1 MTQELHSRNFV
12 FIDDADKAQKAL
24 RGFFDAD
31 VLGVDTETTGL
42 DPHTDKLR
50 LLQIAAEGRTTL
62 VLDCFEILPDC
73 TDVLNELLGGN
84 EVKVFQNCNFDIKF
98 LRKNGI
104 NIKGPVFDTMLAGQ
118 ILRTSAGSRRAG
130 LGSLVEHYL
139 GFILPKEEQLS
150 DFSGKLTQSQMQ
162 YAASDASVLLSLR
175 REMIAHIK
183 ENALIECARLE
194 FACAY
199 AVADMEYYGINLD
212 LEKWSA
218 LQSEYEKMQSD
229 AMEELYPYTGFPTV
243 QMGFFGEEVRQELNL
258 DSNKQVLELLHKN
271 KIMVQSTSKHELMQ
285 HADKPIIQSLF
296 KYRHAKKAL
305 SSFIYSLP
313 RQINKATGRLH
324 PDYMQNGAYSGRM
337 SCSDPN
343 IQQIPRDKE
352 FRECFSAP
360 SGRKLVIA
368 DYSQI
373 ELRVIAQ
380 ISGDERMIE
389 AYKNGEDLHKLTA
402 SLISGKDMKDV
413 TKEERQAAKAV
424 NFGLVFGM
432 GAAGLQN
439 YAADV
444 YGVSM
449 TLDEA
454 NLFRMRFFRGYK
466 GVEAWHKQIN
476 RTSNSISRTL
486 AGRKFIFTENTAP
499 SSRYNTPVQGS
510 AADILKN
517 ALGMLHVKLIDKDAF
532 IVAAVHDEIVIECSE
547 ENAQDIALLLKE
559 TMEEAGAKYVKDL
572 PIVAE
577 AGVADSWAEK

>member
-1 MTQELHSRNFV
+1 MTQQLHNRNFV
-12 FIDDADKAQKAL
+12 FIDDAAKAQKAL
-24 RGFFDAD
+24 CGFFDAK

-42 DPHTDKLR
+42 DPHTEKLR

-62 VLDCFEILPDC
+62 VLDCFKVLPEC
-73 TDVLNELLGGN
+73 VDVLNEVLGSSA
-84 EVKVFQNCNFDIKF
+84 VKVFQNCNFDIRF
-98 LRKNGI
+98 LRKNGVK
-104 NIKGPVFDTMLAGQ
+104 IKGPVFDTMLAGQ
-118 ILRTSAGSRRAG
+118 ILRTSAGSKRAG
-130 LGSLVEHYL
+130 LGALVEHYL
-139 GFILPKEEQLS
+139 GFNLPKEEQLS
-150 DFSGKLTQSQMQ
+150 DFTGNLTQSQMQ
-162 YAASDASVLLSLR
+162 YAASDAAVLLPLR
-175 REMIAHIK
+175 QEMIAHIK

-199 AVADMEYYGINLD
+199 AVADMEYYGIHLD
-212 LEKWSA
+212 LEKWEV
-218 LQSEYEKMQSD
+218 LQKEYEKKQNE
-229 AMEELYPYTGFPTV
+229 ALEELYPYTGFPTV

-258 DSNKQVLELLHKN
+258 DSNKQVLELLHRN
-271 KIMVQSTSKHELMQ
+271 KIMVKSTSKHELVQ
-285 HADKPIIQSLF
+285 HSDKEIIKSLF

-305 SSFIYSLP
+305 STFIYSLP
-313 RQINKATGRLH
+313 KQINKSTGRLH

-343 IQQIPRDKE
+343 IQQIPRDE
-352 FRECFSAP
+352 DFRECFSAP
-360 SGRKLVIA
+360 AGRKLVIA

-380 ISGDERMIE
+380 ISGDKRMIE

-402 SLISGKDMKDV
+402 SLISGKDMSEI
-413 TKEERQAAKAV
+413 TKKERQAAKAV

-444 YGVSM
+444 YGVNM

-466 GVEAWHKQIN
+466 GVESWHKQIN
-476 RTSNSISRTL
+476 RKSNAISRTL
-486 AGRKFIFTENTAP
+486 AGRKHIFTETTAP
-499 SSRYNTPVQGS
+499 SARYNTPVQGS

-517 ALGMLHVKLIDKDAF
+517 ALGMLHERLEDMDAF
-532 IVAAVHDEIVIECSE
+532 IVATVHDEIVIECSE
-547 ENAQDIALLLKE
+547 EIADETASLLKS
-559 TMEEAGAKYVKDL
+559 TMEEAGRKYVKDV

-577 AGVADSWAEK
+577 ACVADSWAEK